1 MKKKISAVLAVS
13 MIATNIS
20 PAINVYANEI
30 VKEKARI
37 IEENVASQAKIT
49 SFNLRN
55 YSNFEEYNAKFRVA
69 KEGIKKISNNGG
81 QYSSSNSIE
90 KAIDGNLST
99 HWETGTQNSA
109 NFKNEVVIEFND
121 VESINRIA
129 YATRQDG
136 AKGKGYPTKFE
147 IYSSITGDDQ
157 DFKLVS
163 TGEHSQT
170 GNMMEFK
177 FDTITT
183 KKVKFVFKEAY
194 NNWASASEFWF
205 YKEDK
210 TLDSMESLF
219 KDSDK
224 NEVSDEFKS
233 EEKLKALEDCAKQ
246 HPFYEN
252 FKEDLNDA
260 RLILE
265 GNNVTYTDAKVYKFK
280 AMGTPE
286 LAEYDKTYK
295 IANKHITNITTNGRH
310 WSTNTIDKAIDGNP
324 DTYWHSDAT
333 NNEKHTNEVIM
344 TLDKLQTLDKVVYTS
359 QRDRGFAKEFEIYTS
374 KTLSGNTFTKVT
386 SGSSSITRDS
396 IAIKFNPTEARR
408 VKFVFKNGHE
418 GWALASEFGLY
429 KEDATMN
436 KMNRLF
442 TDSTMSKVSDEFN
455 TSDKLK
461 ELEDEC
467 KKHPFYDDFKEDL
480 DNAKAIVESIDV
492 ESTMASTK
500 KFNYLDNKEYVDKF
514 RMPYENIKRISNNG
528 GQWSTMKIENAID
541 SKLDTYWE
549 TNTYNREDWKNEVTV
564 EFVDA
569 VTLDRIVYGARQ
581 SDRKGFLEEFEIYG
595 SNTTKGDTFK
605 LVATAKADSTTG
617 LVEAKF
623 EPTRFKRLKIK
634 VIKSNQNWA
643 TLNELMFFKEDVVAD
658 KVYNIFTNDL
668 MNELNSEFNS
678 LEVIEALEK
687 EVKSHPLKSDL
698 MEIIDM
704 AKDLLKAP
712 DKYQS
717 NVYELE
723 SRGDSI
729 KESQKRKVWNFQD
742 WQPTGVAVK
751 SGEKINV
758 YVDAQPGTPLPKLV
772 FKQMDSQHNGQVVIN
787 LVRGKNEVTIPEVNS
802 NELRPGTAKAGVLY
816 TSNPYTAE
824 QQIRNPKIRI
834 DGGVSYPHFIK
845 GVDNDEQVMEELR
858 EYNAKLE
865 ADPKLPD
872 VFEVF
877 SDKTLVNVKATY
889 ALDWY
894 TKNNKLPSQTA
905 DKSDKVIKETMRYWG
920 FDGSKDVHSD
930 FNFRYVSMVKW
941 LDNGGFMNAGNGI
954 TGFNK
959 AEQGGALNVDTGWG
973 FMHEMGHNFDTNNR
987 TIGEVTNNMLPLHFQ
1002 RINGERSKISEQNLW
1017 ERKIFPKVSKEDYS
1031 NNEWYPDNDR
1041 SLLTHIAPMWQLQL
1055 YDDTFWPRL
1064 EQQFRE
1070 RNIGGGDWDNK
1081 HEAWAV
1087 VASDVLQLDLKEH
1100 FARHGFYVS
1109 DATAEHMAQ
1118 YPKPTKK
1125 LWYLNDNKYLNKGEG
1140 FNSELNYSVKHSL
1153 SQDSVKLDITIDKTN
1168 ANSLL
1173 GYEIIRDGEVIGF
1186 TTKDTFTDTNITSGT
1201 NHEYKVVAYDT
1212 QLNASEGVS
1221 VKAHQP
1227 KIETVGGL
1235 TLSLNEE
1242 FNALD
1247 YVKATDYKG
1256 NQLNNITFTD
1266 NVDVTKQ
1273 GKYTVTYEVN
1283 DKGTVSRETMQVNVV
1298 SEYDYL
1304 SDSEWKSVVTGYG
1317 TPSRNNSIKGRTL
1330 GEVKDYDKGIRVHA
1344 NGEVVYDLG
1353 EHNYDNFEVKVGVDM
1368 NMTPQENSSIT
1379 FKVVGD
1385 GETLATTKVLK
1396 HADNMQ
1402 YINVPIKGVKELKI
1416 EVNDG
1421 GNGKTAD
1428 HGIMVEPKL
1437 TTNNAK
1443 PKLSIPKS
1451 QTVKV
1456 GQSIENIAGTYKATD
1471 AEEGN
1476 LTEKVVVTG
1485 QDKVNFKRVGN
1496 YTITYSVTDKDG
1508 NKTEKSRVI
1517 SVINPEDFKYLSD
1530 FEWKSAT
1537 KGWGTIGKDNAV
1549 SGAKLRL
1556 TGEDGSVVEY
1566 AKGIG
1571 THSHSEIVYDLTDKN
1586 VNMFSA
1592 FVGVDRAMYNSP
1604 ASIEFQ
1610 VYVDG
1615 KKEYESGVMRG
1626 RDAQQFVEVDLA
1638 GAKELK
1644 LVATVGG
1651 DNNGS
1656 DHANW
1661 ADAKLYF
1668 VNTDRIDTTDLDKA
1682 IEDANKV
1689 NKDDYTEESVK
1700 TLEDKL
1706 AKAQAVAKEENPSQE
1721 AIDTATFELQE
1732 SIKNLVEIN
1741 LDEVVNIPDK
1751 YLVKSLSKAL
1761 GKEGNFTIGDMRK
1774 LTKFNVGYGV
1784 ESLEGLQ
1791 YAKNLEIID
1800 GENNE
1805 IRDLRPISKLENLKE
1820 VNFNNQF
1827 VQVGELRPVDGV
1839 VKVNTEAY
1847 NRLGKN
1853 VATKVK
1859 LVDNKGNLVKEQII
1873 DKNTKEVD
1881 LDVRGITSGYYGV
1894 HVTFEDTEL
1903 SGILLYMAI
1912 I

>member
-1 MKKKISAVLAVS
+1 
-13 MIATNIS
+13 
-20 PAINVYANEI
+20 
-30 VKEKARI
+30 
-37 IEENVASQAKIT
+37 
-49 SFNLRN
+49 
-55 YSNFEEYNAKFRVA
+55 
-69 KEGIKKISNNGG
+69 
-81 QYSSSNSIE
+81 
-90 KAIDGNLST
+90 
-99 HWETGTQNSA
+99 
-109 NFKNEVVIEFND
+109 
-121 VESINRIA
+121 
-129 YATRQDG
+129 
-136 AKGKGYPTKFE
+136 
-147 IYSSITGDDQ
+147 
-157 DFKLVS
+157 
-163 TGEHSQT
+163 
-170 GNMMEFK
+170 
-177 FDTITT
+177 
-183 KKVKFVFKEAY
+183 
-194 NNWASASEFWF
+194 
-205 YKEDK
+205 
-210 TLDSMESLF
+210 
-219 KDSDK
+219 
-224 NEVSDEFKS
+224 
-233 EEKLKALEDCAKQ
+233 
-246 HPFYEN
+246 
-252 FKEDLNDA
+252 
-260 RLILE
+260 
-265 GNNVTYTDAKVYKFK
+265 
-280 AMGTPE
+280 
-286 LAEYDKTYK
+286 
-295 IANKHITNITTNGRH
+295 
-310 WSTNTIDKAIDGNP
+310 
-324 DTYWHSDAT
+324 
-333 NNEKHTNEVIM
+333 
-344 TLDKLQTLDKVVYTS
+344 
-359 QRDRGFAKEFEIYTS
+359 
-374 KTLSGNTFTKVT
+374 
-386 SGSSSITRDS
+386 
-396 IAIKFNPTEARR
+396 
-408 VKFVFKNGHE
+408 
-418 GWALASEFGLY
+418 
-429 KEDATMN
+429 
-436 KMNRLF
+436 
-442 TDSTMSKVSDEFN
+442 
-455 TSDKLK
+455 
-461 ELEDEC
+461 
-467 KKHPFYDDFKEDL
+467 
-480 DNAKAIVESIDV
+480 
-492 ESTMASTK
+492 
-500 KFNYLDNKEYVDKF
+500 
-514 RMPYENIKRISNNG
+514 
-528 GQWSTMKIENAID
+528 
-541 SKLDTYWE
+541 
-549 TNTYNREDWKNEVTV
+549 
-564 EFVDA
+564 
-569 VTLDRIVYGARQ
+569 
-581 SDRKGFLEEFEIYG
+581 
-595 SNTTKGDTFK
+595 
-605 LVATAKADSTTG
+605 
-617 LVEAKF
+617 
-623 EPTRFKRLKIK
+623 
-634 VIKSNQNWA
+634 
-643 TLNELMFFKEDVVAD
+643 
-658 KVYNIFTNDL
+658 
-668 MNELNSEFNS
+668 
-678 LEVIEALEK
+678 
-687 EVKSHPLKSDL
+687 
-698 MEIIDM
+698 
-704 AKDLLKAP
+704 
-712 DKYQS
+712 
-717 NVYELE
+717 
-723 SRGDSI
+723 
-729 KESQKRKVWNFQD
+729 
-742 WQPTGVAVK
+742 
-751 SGEKINV
+751 
-758 YVDAQPGTPLPKLV
+758 
-772 FKQMDSQHNGQVVIN
+772 
-787 LVRGKNEVTIPEVNS
+787 
-802 NELRPGTAKAGVLY
+802 
-816 TSNPYTAE
+816 
-824 QQIRNPKIRI
+824 
-834 DGGVSYPHFIK
+834 
-845 GVDNDEQVMEELR
+845 MEECC
-858 EYNAKLE
+858 
-865 ADPKLPD
+865 
-872 VFEVF
+872 
-877 SDKTLVNVKATY
+877 
-889 ALDWY
+889 
-894 TKNNKLPSQTA
+894 
-905 DKSDKVIKETMRYWG
+905 
-920 FDGSKDVHSD
+920 KD
-930 FNFRYVSMVKW
+930 F
-941 LDNGGFMNAGNGI
+941 G
-954 TGFNK
+954 
-959 AEQGGALNVDTGWG
+959 
-973 FMHEMGHNFDTNNR
+973 
-987 TIGEVTNNMLPLHFQ
+987 
-1002 RINGERSKISEQNLW
+1002 
-1017 ERKIFPKVSKEDYS
+1017 
-1031 NNEWYPDNDR
+1031 
-1041 SLLTHIAPMWQLQL
+1041 
-1055 YDDTFWPRL
+1055 
-1064 EQQFRE
+1064 
-1070 RNIGGGDWDNK
+1070 
-1081 HEAWAV
+1081 
-1087 VASDVLQLDLKEH
+1087 
-1100 FARHGFYVS
+1100 
-1109 DATAEHMAQ
+1109 
-1118 YPKPTKK
+1118 
-1125 LWYLNDNKYLNKGEG
+1125 
-1140 FNSELNYSVKHSL
+1140 
-1153 SQDSVKLDITIDKTN
+1153 
-1168 ANSLL
+1168 
-1173 GYEIIRDGEVIGF
+1173 
-1186 TTKDTFTDTNITSGT
+1186 
-1201 NHEYKVVAYDT
+1201 
-1212 QLNASEGVS
+1212 
-1221 VKAHQP
+1221 
-1227 KIETVGGL
+1227 
-1235 TLSLNEE
+1235 
-1242 FNALD
+1242 
-1247 YVKATDYKG
+1247 
-1256 NQLNNITFTD
+1256 
-1266 NVDVTKQ
+1266 
-1273 GKYTVTYEVN
+1273 
-1283 DKGTVSRETMQVNVV
+1283 
-1298 SEYDYL
+1298 
-1304 SDSEWKSVVTGYG
+1304 
-1317 TPSRNNSIKGRTL
+1317 
-1330 GEVKDYDKGIRVHA
+1330 KGIRVHA

-1456 GQSIENIAGTYKATD
+1456 GQAIENIAGTYKATD

-1761 GKEGNFTIGDMRK
+1761 GKESNFTIGDMRK